1 MSARKPGVK
10 GTKVIF
16 SVIIIY
22 QALYSIVPLIIRTE
36 RNNIHVDE
44 SREKGQCLPTT
55 CFVKSR

>member
-1 MSARKPGVK
+1 MSPRKPGVK

-44 SREKGQCLPTT
+44 SREKGQCLPTEH
-55 CFVKSR
+55 FF